1 MNTTNLIRAGELDVA
16 PAPSISIKS
25 RIAVAGR
32 AFARKL
38 CALSTDDVAGNPL
51 HEAWTADGE
60 PLERMTPSEL
70 ARASTSRHLIVP
82 HSRGR

>member
-1 MNTTNLIRAGELDVA
+1 MNTTNVIRAGELKTV

-25 RIAVAGR
+25 RIAVAWR
-32 AFARKL
+32 AITRKL
-38 CALSTDDVAGNPL
+38 CALSADDVAGNPL

-60 PLERMTPSEL
+60 PLDRMTPTEL
-70 ARASTSRHLIVP
+70 ARSRTSRHLVVP